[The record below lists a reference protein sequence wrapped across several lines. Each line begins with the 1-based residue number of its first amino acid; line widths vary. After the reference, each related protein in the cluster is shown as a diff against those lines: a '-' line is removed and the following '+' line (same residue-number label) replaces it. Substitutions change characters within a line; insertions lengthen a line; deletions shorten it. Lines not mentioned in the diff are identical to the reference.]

1 MMRSRLDKIIKRN
14 IVQETENTD
23 KGSSTNGYVSHEI
36 YHTVDLFIEQGTNTD
51 YRIAR
56 TKSSKPEAS
65 KRMVSAKKPSSAY
78 PKARG
83 LITK

>member
-1 MMRSRLDKIIKRN
+1 MGKFRHSPCIHSRLFIDK
-14 IVQETENTD
+14 V
-23 KGSSTNGYVSHEI
+23 TN
-36 YHTVDLFIEQGTNTD
+36 